1 VCDNTST
8 SVVKPL
14 VLDLHHSMN
23 LDVVRLE
30 RKRNLD
36 ETGEKISLQKKAFTK
51 ELRRSYMYVV
61 VSKVRPERRME
72 VDVHLPTNLLQPM
85 GHLLCFKNQCSQ
97 FIPETGNFSAHTCA
111 VRNSY
116 LPSIIWWYSSV
127 FSVFGVRCAASL
139 ALATLERK
147 WGPSDDTGEQY
158 STFTMCL

>member
-61 VSKVRPERRME
+61 VSKVRPER
-72 VDVHLPTNLLQPM
+72 
-85 GHLLCFKNQCSQ
+85 
-97 FIPETGNFSAHTCA
+97 
-111 VRNSY
+111 
-116 LPSIIWWYSSV
+116 
-127 FSVFGVRCAASL
+127 
-139 ALATLERK
+139 
-147 WGPSDDTGEQY
+147 
-158 STFTMCL
+158 